1 MINEA
6 MAEGKVCIS
15 QNAIWPS
22 GFRKELGNVATELEI
37 EQDMDAF
44 FDGATEV
51 IEEYYNN

>member
-1 MINEA
+1 

-22 GFRKELGNVATELEI
+22 GFRKELGNVAAELEI

>member
-1 MINEA
+1 MLFR
-6 MAEGKVCIS
+6 S
-15 QNAIWPS
+15 PS
-22 GFRKELGNVATELEI
+22 GFLKEVGNVATELEI